1 MAKKK
6 TQAVLKSR
14 PRVEFHSY
22 LREPSVAPFVPKED
36 LSTIPYVYHGW
47 DNLFPEELLNL
58 ATNCGPLQ
66 RSITQV
72 SEFIAGLGW
81 RFYDKEGNEIEE
93 AQALFQSWLQ
103 ETTEEEFNAQTAY
116 DLAHGMGFTWGV
128 RRSADGSI
136 VRLDHRSRFGFR
148 AEKTKN
154 GKIQSM
160 YWSDDWSL
168 AEWNSTDDRF
178 KPKPIPTI
186 DWSDKKK
193 FAESI
198 IFEKQY
204 NPRDPVYG
212 RIYWLG
218 CKRAAEVWVKVDN
231 FNRTQIDT
239 GFMASIIL
247 GTHFEGTDDQLDR
260 HEERIEIAHTGSM
273 AKGLLHVNLA
283 PGEEPP
289 FIHEIT
295 RGNQAGEL
303 DKTREDSA
311 KVIYETFGIPELL
324 MRDKAEGLSSQERAL
339 AIRLQQMQ
347 RTLVASMQKMPG
359 RVLTRLM
366 NMAGIN
372 VWEAKPQPL
381 EVFDPVQSEAIIMA
395 TQTVDKARELRG
407 EEPHPDKKI
416 GELLI
421 VQAEKLAADPEQEER
436 LLDKKMKAAP
446 APGQQGNE
454 PIDPLP

>member
-1 MAKKK
+1 
-6 TQAVLKSR
+6 
-14 PRVEFHSY
+14 
-22 LREPSVAPFVPKED
+22 
-36 LSTIPYVYHGW
+36 
-47 DNLFPEELLNL
+47 
-58 ATNCGPLQ
+58 
-66 RSITQV
+66 
-72 SEFIAGLGW
+72 
-81 RFYDKEGNEIEE
+81 
-93 AQALFQSWLQ
+93 
-103 ETTEEEFNAQTAY
+103 
-116 DLAHGMGFTWGV
+116 
-128 RRSADGSI
+128 
-136 VRLDHRSRFGFR
+136 
-148 AEKTKN
+148 
-154 GKIQSM
+154 
-160 YWSDDWSL
+160 
-168 AEWNSTDDRF
+168 
-178 KPKPIPTI
+178 
-186 DWSDKKK
+186 
-193 FAESI
+193 
-198 IFEKQY
+198 
-204 NPRDPVYG
+204 
-212 RIYWLG
+212 
-218 CKRAAEVWVKVDN
+218 VWVKVDN

>member
-1 MAKKK
+1 MAKKN

-22 LREPSVAPFVPKED
+22 LREPSVAPFVSKED

-47 DNLFPEELLNL
+47 DNLYPEEILTL

-66 RSITQV
+66 RAITQLA
-72 SEFIAGLGW
+72 EFIAGMGW
-81 RFYDKEGNEIEE
+81 QFLDKEGKEVPG
-93 AQALFQSWLQ
+93 AQEKFQEWMA

-116 DLAHGMGFTWGV
+116 DLAHGMGLTWGV
-128 RRSADGSI
+128 RRSNTGAI

-148 AEKTKN
+148 AQKTKN
-154 GKIQSM
+154 GKVPAM
-160 YWSDDWSL
+160 FWSDDWSL

-178 KPKPIPTI
+178 KPKPTPMY
-186 DWSDKKK
+186 DWSGKKK
-193 FAESI
+193 MAESV
-198 IFEKQY
+198 IFERQY
-204 NPRDPVYG
+204 HPRDPVYG
-212 RIYWLG
+212 RIFWLG

-231 FNRTQIDT
+231 FNRSQIDT
-239 GFMASIIL
+239 GFMASVIL

-260 HEERIEIAHTGSM
+260 HEERIELAYTGSM
-273 AKGLLHVNLA
+273 GKGIMHVNLA

-289 FIHEIT
+289 FVHEIT

-303 DKTREDSA
+303 DVMRDACA

-347 RTLVASMQKMPG
+347 RTVVATMQKLPA
-359 RVLTRLM
+359 RALTRLM
-366 NMAGIN
+366 NEENIP
-372 VWEAKPQPL
+372 VWEAKVKPL
-381 EVFDPVQSEAIIMA
+381 EVFDPVQSEDIIKA
-395 TQTVDKARELRG
+395 TQTVDEARELRG
-407 EEPHPDKKI
+407 EEVLKDKKI
-416 GELLI
+416 GAMLI
-421 VQAEKLAADPEQEER
+421 SQAEKVAADPEQEER

-446 APGQQGNE
+446 APGQKGNE
-454 PIDPLP
+454 PIDGLP